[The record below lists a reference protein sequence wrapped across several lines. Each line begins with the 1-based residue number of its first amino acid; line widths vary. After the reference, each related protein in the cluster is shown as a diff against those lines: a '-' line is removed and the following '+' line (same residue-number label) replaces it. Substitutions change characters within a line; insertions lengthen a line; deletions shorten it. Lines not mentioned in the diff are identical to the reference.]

1 MSILINVD
9 VNKITKER
17 LAERTFKGKDGEVK
31 VKELKL
37 ELIPLKEAK
46 VVTSGAGWRLEKTHF
61 VTEARTKEE
70 RADKVK
76 MPIIGDGVQFINDD
90 TTDHMK
96 NDDVGGAI
104 PF

>member
-1 MSILINVD
+1 MTIINVD
-9 VNKITKER
+9 VNKINKER
-17 LAERTFKGKDGEVK
+17 LTERKYKDKDGKEVTA
-31 VKELKL
+31 KELKL
-37 ELIPLKEAK
+37 ELINLKEPK

-70 RADKVK
+70 RADKIK
-76 MPIIGDGVQFINDD
+76 MPIIGDGVQFVSDD

-96 NDDVGGAI
+96 NDDRQI